1 MSNHAVV
8 QIGGRR
14 RRVRNSARVF
24 VDNHYLGEINSPHD
38 LTPSMLA
45 HGVTQEE
52 VAKILAGVRH
62 RIHFRCA
69 GEVEIQTGRSLITPP
84 RRRVPAA
91 EGEPL
96 LFKRA

>member
-1 MSNHAVV
+1 MSSHDVV

-24 VDNHYLGEINSPHD
+24 VDDHYLGEIDSPNG
-38 LTPSMLA
+38 LTPTMLA

-62 RIHFRCA
+62 CIHFRCA
-69 GEVEIQTGRSLITPP
+69 GKVEIRTGRSLEPV
-84 RRRVPAA
+84 RRHARR
-91 EGEPL
+91 EGGS
-96 LFKRA
+96 LFALRRA